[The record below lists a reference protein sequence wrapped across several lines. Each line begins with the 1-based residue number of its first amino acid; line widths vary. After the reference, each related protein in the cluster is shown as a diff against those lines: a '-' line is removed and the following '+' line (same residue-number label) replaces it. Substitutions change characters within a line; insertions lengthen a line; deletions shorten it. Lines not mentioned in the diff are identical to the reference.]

1 MQDYEKLGVFYLGRE
16 IEAETGAA
24 RDELLLYD
32 SKDLTT
38 HAVCVGMTGSG
49 KTGLCLALLEE
60 AALDGIPAICIDPK
74 GDLGNLL
81 LTFPQL
87 APADFAPWV
96 DGADA
101 ARKGVSPEQLAQDTA
116 AVWKKGL
123 GDWGQGLERIARL
136 REAADLAIYTPG
148 SNTGLPLS
156 VLRSFAA
163 PAPELLEDA
172 PAMRDRIATLV
183 CGLLALLGRDADP
196 LQSREHILLA
206 NLLEHAWRA
215 GQTLDMPGLIAAVQK
230 PPFDKV
236 GAFDLDTFYPPKER
250 LALAMAI
257 NNLLASP
264 GFAAWLEGE
273 PLDAQRLLFTPEGK
287 PRIAI
292 VSIAHLA
299 DAERMFIVTLLLNEV
314 IAWMRAQ
321 SGTSSLRAILYMD
334 EIFGYFPP
342 TANPP
347 SKAPMLTLL
356 KQARAYGLGC
366 VLATQNPVDLDY
378 KGLSNAGTWFIGR
391 LQTERD
397 KMRVLEGLES
407 ALAGAGGY
415 DRPTLDRMMSG
426 LKQRVFLMR
435 NAHDDAPVLFQSRW
449 ALSYLRGPM
458 TGPEISRLMAPRK
471 AGARGPAAHASAGGA
486 SAGGASAVGASARGV
501 PAGSVLAGG
510 APAGGTPA
518 GGPAGSTNV
527 VQGNFGAARSSA
539 PSVQVSVEP
548 NADATARATLEAADT
563 AAERAGAD
571 ATAAGISPAATP
583 PPRNNTIRPSVP
595 PDVPEYCLTPLAGAA
610 EITYRPMV
618 MGVAKLHFIDSKLA
632 LDQWRTNMYLA
643 PLSDDGG
650 NALWDE
656 AQVSSDLKSRLG
668 KGAVANAAFSGLPAP
683 AMRAASYAQWGK
695 ALAAH
700 LYQNARAEVFVC
712 DAFKISSVP
721 DESEGDFRARLT
733 LAARERRDAAVEDLR
748 RKYAPKLLAL
758 QERERRA
765 QERVKRE
772 KSQLSQQKL
781 QTAFT
786 IGASVFGALLG
797 QRRVSVSNVNR
808 AASAA
813 RSAGRIGR
821 ESGDVDR
828 ADDNLEAVQQ
838 QGADLQR
845 QLEAETAALGSSLE
859 AGTVTL
865 RKVQVSP
872 RKSDVAV
879 GEVAL
884 VWVPWKKGVD
894 GFPEPAYE

>member
-16 IEAETGAA
+16 IDPASGGP
-24 RDELLLYD
+24 RDDLLLYD

-49 KTGLCLALLEE
+49 KTGLCLSLLEE
-60 AALDGIPAICIDPK
+60 AAIDGIPALCIDPK

-81 LTFPQL
+81 LAFPQL

-96 DGADA
+96 DSADA
-101 ARKGVSPEQLAQDTA
+101 ARKGVSTEQLAQGTA
-116 AVWKKGL
+116 EAWKKGL
-123 GDWGQGLERIARL
+123 ADWGQSPERIARF
-136 REAADLAIYTPG
+136 RDAVDLAIYTPG

-156 VLRSFAA
+156 VLRSFSA
-163 PAPELLEDA
+163 PAPELMEDT
-172 PAMRDRIATLV
+172 PALRDRIGTLV
-183 CGLLALLGRDADP
+183 SGLLALLGRDADP
-196 LQSREHILLA
+196 LQSREHILLS
-206 NLLEHAWRA
+206 NLIEHAWRS
-215 GQTLDMPGLIAAVQK
+215 GTSLDMAGLIAAVQK
-230 PPFDKV
+230 PAFEKV
-236 GAFDLDTFYPPKER
+236 GAFDLDTFFPPKDR
-250 LALAMAI
+250 LALAMAL

-273 PLDAQRLLFTPEGK
+273 PLDAQRLLFTPQGK

-299 DAERMFIVTLLLNEV
+299 DAERMFIVTLVLNEM

-356 KQARAYGLGC
+356 KQARAYGLGV

-397 KMRVLEGLES
+397 KLRVLEGLES

-415 DRPTLDRMMSG
+415 DRGTLDQMMSG

-458 TGPEISRLMAPRK
+458 TGPEISRLMAARK
-471 AGARGPAAHASAGGA
+471 S
-486 SAGGASAVGASARGV
+486 
-501 PAGSVLAGG
+501 
-510 APAGGTPA
+510 
-518 GGPAGSTNV
+518 
-527 VQGNFGAARSSA
+527 GAARAPAAADIA
-539 PSVQVSVEP
+539 PS
-548 NADATARATLEAADT
+548 
-563 AAERAGAD
+563 
-571 ATAAGISPAATP
+571 ATP
-583 PPRNNTIRPSVP
+583 PPRAEGPRPSVP
-595 PDVPEYCLTPLAGAA
+595 AEVSEYFLRPAGDTSGL
-610 EITYRPMV
+610 TYRPMV
-618 MGVAKLHFIDSKLA
+618 MGLAKLHFIDSKLA
-632 LDQWRTNMYLA
+632 LDQWRTQAYLA
-643 PLSDDGG
+643 PLPDEGTEVP
-650 NALWDE
+650 WDE
-656 AQVSSDLKSRLG
+656 AKASTDLKSRLG
-668 KGAVANAAFSGLPAP
+668 TSSAAEGEFVGLSAA
-683 AMRAASYAQWGK
+683 AMRGSSYATWGK
-695 ALAAH
+695 SLAAH
-700 LYQNARAEVFVC
+700 LYENARAELFVC
-712 DAFKISSVP
+712 DELKTTSAP
-721 DESEGDFRARLT
+721 GESEGDFRARLA
-733 LAARERRDAAVEDLR
+733 LVGRERRDAAVEQLR

-765 QERVKRE
+765 MERVERE

-781 QTAFT
+781 QSAFT

-797 QRRVSVSNVNR
+797 RRTLSASNVNR

-813 RSAGRIGR
+813 RAAGRIGR
-821 ESGDVDR
+821 ESGDVGR
-828 ADDNLEAVQQ
+828 ADDNLEAVQRLR
-838 QGADLQR
+838 ADLQR
-845 QLEAETAALGSSLE
+845 EFDAEIAALGSAFDSS
-859 AGTVTL
+859 TVAL

-872 RKSDVAV
+872 RKSDIAV

-884 VWVPWKKGVD
+884 VWAPWNKGAD
-894 GFPEPAYE
+894 GFPQPAYE